1 MSIRLYA
8 DELRSA
14 IYEEAPGG
22 GDPID
27 PASLMNRPVIAPLDW
42 LQNIY
47 FHSDLDYYGVA
58 AYNLSVSLTHSAI
71 TGATVTNAGG
81 ISNPIS
87 YQFNSAI
94 QDQLVLTH
102 NLGYVPR
109 FYAVVDGKMA
119 PNSAP
124 VQYSSVNKIRFA
136 SVYATTTEIRV
147 HSFGFTDNTTL
158 AATTVT
164 YGVLVFRTPAI
175 EPSLPMLS
183 IDVNSPGVVFG
194 QGKFIGS
201 QPHLRVVGPGDTDFA
216 VATNRTM
223 AIRNGGFRT
232 YLPNGSF
239 FDYGNFNGSLTAPQ
253 FRFITAGV

>member
-8 DELRSA
+8 DSLRCA

-27 PASLMNRPVIAPLDW
+27 PNSLMNRPVVNPTGW
-42 LQNIY
+42 LTNLY

-58 AYNLSVSLTHSAI
+58 AYNLSVPLVHSAI
-71 TGATVTNAGG
+71 AGATVANAGG
-81 ISNPIS
+81 ISNPIY
-87 YQFNSAI
+87 YQFNSAT
-94 QDQLVLTH
+94 QDQLLLTH

-119 PNSAP
+119 PNSVP
-124 VQYSSVNKIRFA
+124 VQYQTVNKVRFA

-147 HSFGFTDNTTL
+147 HSFGFTDNTNL
-158 AATTVT
+158 AGTTVT
-164 YGVLVFRTPAI
+164 YGVLVFRTPAAV
-175 EPSLPMLS
+175 PSLPMLN
-183 IDVNSPGVVFG
+183 IDVSSPGVVFG

-216 VATNRTM
+216 VATNRTLS
-223 AIRNGGFRT
+223 IRNGGFRA
-232 YLPNGSF
+232 YLPNGSY